1 MTDAWDDEDRVI
13 ARALGVDLPETEVGS
28 PAAELDADAD
38 AVREYETVLAALPVA
53 AVMPRSDLE
62 NEVVAAALARRPAA
76 ARAIAGGRSRP
87 RRSAAPRWIAMGAA
101 VAAAAAIAVV
111 LAVGGPASGPGSP
124 GGRIAPAASTS
135 GVAQVLA
142 EPGARTGVLR
152 ATNGETVGRVA
163 LGPEGQGFL
172 YHLALAAPASEPRW
186 LWLITGSDPV
196 RVGRITDART
206 VHFIVHGD
214 VRAVEG
220 VLVTTE
226 HGTPATPGPVRS
238 NATLRPVS

>member
-101 VAAAAAIAVV
+101 V
-111 LAVGGPASGPGSP
+111 
-124 GGRIAPAASTS
+124 
-135 GVAQVLA
+135 
-142 EPGARTGVLR
+142 
-152 ATNGETVGRVA
+152 
-163 LGPEGQGFL
+163 
-172 YHLALAAPASEPRW
+172 
-186 LWLITGSDPV
+186 
-196 RVGRITDART
+196 
-206 VHFIVHGD
+206 
-214 VRAVEG
+214 
-220 VLVTTE
+220 
-226 HGTPATPGPVRS
+226 
-238 NATLRPVS
+238 

>member
-1 MTDAWDDEDRVI
+1 
-13 ARALGVDLPETEVGS
+13 
-28 PAAELDADAD
+28 
-38 AVREYETVLAALPVA
+38 VREYEAVLAALPVV

-62 NEVVAAALARRPAA
+62 HEVVAAALARRPAA
-76 ARAIAGGRSRP
+76 ARAIAGGLPRP
-87 RRSAAPRWIAMGAA
+87 RRSTAPRWIAMGAA
-101 VAAAAAIAVV
+101 VAAAAAIVV
-111 LAVGGPASGPGSP
+111 ALAVGGPASGPGSP
-124 GGRIAPAASTS
+124 GARIAPAAATS

-152 ATNGETVGRVA
+152 SPNGRTAGRVA

-172 YHLALAAPASEPRW
+172 YDLALPLPGGAPRW
-186 LWLITGSDPV
+186 LWLTTGSDPV
-196 RVGRITDART
+196 RVGRIPDGRT

-226 HGTPATPGPVRS
+226 NGTPATPGPVS
-238 NATLRPVS
+238 SQATLRPRG